1 MNIDSYYFCIFPP
14 KPLSESGF
22 GKVGSLLSTTSKAL
36 PFLFEISYFMSD
48 VPEMDINFVRGCVW
62 LFSTLQMNSVMP
74 VFSLPPLMT
83 LYVIKTLCFTA
94 LALVSL
100 ESAER
105 PNYFLYVHDNDSLG
119 LLMWQAS
126 SAFHQR
132 ATFFHHQG
140 LWIPGAS
147 AFELYS
153 KKGFFIVFTDSS
165 VRVSKYEDSDEFKR
179 SSSFSIEGGLPGS
192 SNEREQTRVPCRPCQ
207 MPMLRIWFYEHTYMT
222 LTLRPIRL
230 LS

>member
-1 MNIDSYYFCIFPP
+1 
-14 KPLSESGF
+14 
-22 GKVGSLLSTTSKAL
+22 
-36 PFLFEISYFMSD
+36 MSD
-48 VPEMDINFVRGCVW
+48 VPEMGINFVRGCVW

-74 VFSLPPLMT
+74 VFSLPLRF
-83 LYVIKTLCFTA
+83 YVIKTLCFTA

-105 PNYFLYVHDNDSLG
+105 PNYFLYVHDNGTLS

-126 SAFHQR
+126 SVFHQR

-165 VRVSKYEDSDEFKR
+165 VRVSKYDDSEEFKE

-192 SNEREQTRVPCRPCQ
+192 SNERVQTCVPCRPC
-207 MPMLRIWFYEHTYMT
+207 
-222 LTLRPIRL
+222 
-230 LS
+230 

>member
-1 MNIDSYYFCIFPP
+1 
-14 KPLSESGF
+14 
-22 GKVGSLLSTTSKAL
+22 
-36 PFLFEISYFMSD
+36 
-48 VPEMDINFVRGCVW
+48 
-62 LFSTLQMNSVMP
+62 MNSVMP
-74 VFSLPPLMT
+74 VFPPR

-105 PNYFLYVHDNDSLG
+105 PNYFLYVHDNGTLS

-153 KKGFFIVFTDSS
+153 KKGFFIVFAGSS
-165 VRVSKYEDSDEFKR
+165 VRVSKYDDSEEFKE
-179 SSSFSIEGGLPGS
+179 SSSFSIEGRLPGS
-192 SNEREQTRVPCRPCQ
+192 SNEQVQTHVSCRPCQ
-207 MPMLRIWFYEHTYMT
+207 MPQC
-222 LTLRPIRL
+222 
-230 LS
+230 

>member
-1 MNIDSYYFCIFPP
+1 MGGSTHCYSHL
-14 KPLSESGF
+14 KP
-22 GKVGSLLSTTSKAL
+22 
-36 PFLFEISYFMSD
+36 
-48 VPEMDINFVRGCVW
+48 C
-62 LFSTLQMNSVMP
+62 LFSLKSHNSCPMC
-74 VFSLPPLMT
+74 LRWPLILT
-83 LYVIKTLCFTA
+83 IFNLANEQRDVIKTLCFTA

-105 PNYFLYVHDNDSLG
+105 PNYFLYVHDNGTLS

-165 VRVSKYEDSDEFKR
+165 VRVSKYDDSEEFKE

-192 SNEREQTRVPCRPCQ
+192 SNERVQTRVPCRPCQ
-207 MPMLRIWFYEHTYMT
+207 MPMLRI
-222 LTLRPIRL
+222 
-230 LS
+230 